1 MGLGQNEQPFF
12 EPGDDEDIKIAPAFG
27 SLTESAEQSET
38 EEEAQRYLCHKANGN
53 VDKART
59 LGSCLANMVV
69 EDIPAIEG
77 HGEDWMLIDHIK
89 ILYIFVA
96 EQTIRECAPD
106 SILSQISLSAF
117 RELINEDIP
126 GAYEALSASR
136 ADTFYQLSYYRK
148 PKEQVASNM
157 GFTLAHLYGQPN
169 DWEIATIGEHL
180 FSLFQEKC
188 CQECEK
194 VQYIPC
200 TPQ

>member
-1 MGLGQNEQPFF
+1 MGLGQNKQPFL
-12 EPGDDEDIKIAPAFG
+12 EPGGEEDIKIAPAFG
-27 SLTESAEQSET
+27 IQTKPSDQAET
-38 EEEAQRYLCHKANGN
+38 EEEAQRYLSHKANGN
-53 VDKART
+53 VEKART
-59 LGSCLANMVV
+59 LGCCLANMVV

-106 SILSQISLSAF
+106 SILSQISLSYF
-117 RELINEDIP
+117 RDVINEDIP

-148 PKEQVASNM
+148 PQEQVASNM
-157 GFTLAHLYGQPN
+157 GFTLAHLYGEPN

-180 FSLFQEKC
+180 FSLFYEKC
-188 CQECEK
+188 RQECEK
-194 VQYIPC
+194 VKYC
-200 TPQ
+200 V